1 MTANIGVISYTTAAA
16 AYLFLFMLLLSGW
29 RGRAPG
35 ALLALACLICAL
47 WTVAVAYPLGSGTP
61 AGALA
66 GVLEIARNAAWCAF
80 LLALLGVSRHD
91 SARPSSDVRVMAA
104 GLTLFFIFLIAATP
118 IFSAGRLAA
127 GAPDYLTGIV
137 AREIMAVVG
146 MVLVEQL
153 YRNAHPEQRWGI
165 KFLCLGVGGMFAYD
179 FYLYSDAMLFKRVD
193 GDLWAARGFVNAG
206 VVPLIAVAAARNPKW
221 SLDVSVSRRIL
232 FQSSALFGAGM
243 YLVVMSAAGYYI
255 RYFGG
260 KWGSVLQVGFLF
272 GALILLL
279 GMLFSG
285 TLRAWLKVFLSKHF
299 FSYKYDY
306 REEWLRFTR
315 TLSEGEPGVR
325 LMERSIQAIAEL
337 VESPGGALWLGRES
351 GSFERQA
358 HWNMPAAGGVES
370 PGSAFG
376 RFLENRQW
384 VINLDEYR
392 AQPEIYD
399 GLELPGWLTAIP
411 RAWLVVPLILHEQL
425 LGFVV
430 LARSRGQISLNWEVS
445 DLLKTAG
452 RQAASYLA
460 QLEAAKALLVARQFE
475 SFNRMSAFVVHD
487 LKNLVSQ
494 LSLLVSNAEKHRNN
508 PEFQRDMIGT
518 VEHSVEKMKR
528 LLLQLRSGQVLDK
541 PAPLSLDEILGR
553 AVEAKSGVMPS
564 PALEITD
571 VGLVV
576 MAHRERLE
584 RVIGHLIQ
592 NAIEA
597 TPPDGRVV
605 ARLAKW
611 EKFAIVEIADT
622 GSGMSGAFI
631 RDSLFKP
638 FESTKA
644 TGMGIGTYESRE
656 YVRELGGSIDVESRE
671 ARGTTLRVSLPL
683 CVPDLE
689 GRSGAPCPT
698 GAVVGTASAVQSG
711 CALKGTRA

>member
-1 MTANIGVISYTTAAA
+1 MTANIGVISYSTAAA
-16 AYLFLFMLLLSGW
+16 AYFFLFLLLLSGW

-35 ALLALACLICAL
+35 ALLALASVVCAL
-47 WTVAVAYPLGSGTP
+47 WAVAVAYPLVSGHH
-61 AGALA
+61 AGALG

-91 SARPSSDVRVMAA
+91 LALRSGDVRVMAA
-104 GLTLFFIFLIAATP
+104 GLVLLYVLMIAATP
-118 IFSAGRLAA
+118 IFSGGSLAVA
-127 GAPDYLTGIV
+127 GAPDYLAGIV
-137 AREIMAVVG
+137 GREVMAVIG

-193 GDLWAARGFVNAG
+193 ADLWAARGFVNAG
-206 VVPLIAVAAARNPKW
+206 IVPLIAVSAARNPKW
-221 SLDVSVSRRIL
+221 SLDISVSRRIL
-232 FQSSALFGAGM
+232 FHSSALLGAGM

-260 KWGSVLQVGFLF
+260 KWGGVLQVGFLF
-272 GALILLL
+272 GALTLLL

-325 LMERSIQAIAEL
+325 LRERSIQAIAEL
-337 VESPGGALWLGRES
+337 VESPAGALWLAQES
-351 GSFERQA
+351 GVFERQA
-358 HWNMPAAGGVES
+358 HWNMPAAGGAEP
-370 PGSAFG
+370 PGSPFG

-384 VINLDEYR
+384 VVNLDEYR
-392 AQPEIYD
+392 AEPEIYD
-399 GLELPGWLTAIP
+399 GLELPAWLMAIP

-430 LARSRGQISLNWEVS
+430 LAHSRGQIGLNWEVS

-494 LSLLVSNAEKHRNN
+494 LSLLLSNAEKHKHN
-508 PEFQRDMIGT
+508 PDFQQDMIGT
-518 VEHSVEKMKR
+518 IEHSVEKMKR
-528 LLLQLRSGQVLDK
+528 LLLQLRSGQSLDK
-541 PAPLSLDEILGR
+541 PAPLRLDEVVGK
-553 AVEAKSGVMPS
+553 AVEAKSGVRPT
-564 PALEITD
+564 PALEIAD
-571 VGLVV
+571 AGLSVL
-576 MAHRERLE
+576 AHRERLE

-605 ARLAKW
+605 ARLAKR

-631 RDSLFKP
+631 RDRLFKP

-644 TGMGIGTYESRE
+644 SGMGIGTYESRE
-656 YVRELGGSIDVESRE
+656 YVRELGGSIDVESQE
-671 ARGTTLRVSLPL
+671 ARGTILRVALPL
-683 CVPDLE
+683 CASD
-689 GRSGAPCPT
+689 RST
-698 GAVVGTASAVQSG
+698 EAVVTG
-711 CALKGTRA
+711 